1 MESNTSPALDASAQ
15 IADPKAQPL
24 LTTREDVERQQLPL
38 DGDDDQHPPPRD
50 GEKPRGRGLERA
62 KSRSWRKLSDYVTTG
77 EVLLTGPTLLNR
89 SDIPVTSGTGDS
101 VGGSDERFVRRQK
114 EKETTIRLKRWHF
127 QRMMSF
133 SLTQVMVALL
143 CHVAVAIVAFSFLFH
158 NWTVVD
164 SVYFAVV
171 TFTTIGYGD
180 LIPLSHAARFF
191 TCVYAL
197 SGVTCLGIAIGVVSA
212 NIAEAR
218 DKAVREAKESDKV
231 RALALFRTDSMARLS
246 AEPSRT
252 QSFGSFGGGCGSAG
266 CHVDTAANDLCTRF
280 VKWLSDIPR
289 PTGAAK
295 IFAGFLVVLLV
306 LGVFGAF
313 ISRDPAIGAAEIA
326 YFLVITATTLGFGD
340 VAPTSQAGRLATAI
354 FIPLAVGT
362 MGHWLAIV
370 AKYIVDQRQQA
381 FRSTFQAEGISLA
394 DLQAMDTDDDGN
406 VSRAEFL
413 EFMLLAM
420 NKVDKALLEELRA
433 HFDRLD
439 SDRSGALSKDDLI
452 ALARR
457 QLKKPS
463 RKLELARY
471 KRRLREQA
479 DQARRREVSWFS
491 PERFSLSNI
500 FHSPSVE
507 SHEPS
512 RGTFVAGAASNCNTN
527 NNNVFRNDTLDSL
540 DLART
545 SSVLDSHGICLTA
558 STTSQPAAPVG
569 VRAPVFE
576 GRELV

>member
-1 MESNTSPALDASAQ
+1 MEKKESPSHDESDQ
-15 IADPKAQPL
+15 VDDPKAQPL
-24 LTTREDVERQQLPL
+24 LTTREDVVDVANQRRPL
-38 DGDDDQHPPPRD
+38 DGDDDQQPLPQ
-50 GEKPRGRGLERA
+50 EVAKPIGRGLERT

-89 SDIPVTSGTGDS
+89 SDIPATDDS
-101 VGGSDERFVRRQK
+101 VGGSDERFARRQID
-114 EKETTIRLKRWHF
+114 KETAIRLKRWHF

-218 DKAVREAKESDKV
+218 DKAVREAKEKDKV

-252 QSFGSFGGGCGSAG
+252 RSFGAFGGGCGNAG
-266 CHVDTAANDLCTRF
+266 CHADDAALGLCTRF
-280 VKWLSDIPR
+280 VNWLSDIPR

-295 IFAGFLVVLLV
+295 VLAGFLVVLLV

-313 ISRDPAIGAAEIA
+313 ISRDPAIGAAEIV

-340 VAPTSQAGRLATAI
+340 VAPTSQPGRLATAI

-381 FRSTFQAEGISLA
+381 FRQTLQAEGISLA

-420 NKVDKALLEELRA
+420 NKVDKSLLEELRA

-452 ALARR
+452 ALARK

-471 KRRLREQA
+471 KRKLRLQA

-500 FHSPSVE
+500 FHSNSVE

-512 RGTFVAGAASNCNTN
+512 SRGGAIHAAANSMY
-527 NNNVFRNDTLDSL
+527 RNDTLDSL
-540 DLART
+540 DIART
-545 SSVLDSHGICLTA
+545 SSVLEGHGICLTA
-558 STTSQPAAPVG
+558 STVSHQASPERTSPPV
-569 VRAPVFE
+569 E